1 MRPSGNSRRGPT
13 TATSGR
19 VIRKSAIRPT
29 AWGLTVTSGFSK
41 STNRPWHRSRPTL
54 LARPKP
60 RLRCCARTIAFGN
73 SLATAAAEPS
83 VDALSTTTASTGTS
97 ACPKKASRHLSS
109 SGFTLKLTIRAGT
122 SGFSA
127 GMVLVIIQRLT
138 APVVLA
144 AVDRIR
150 GIVLSVGRLDLRER
164 LAQVRRSRLV
174 RQNLILFVGGLVA
187 GIGGFVYHAIAGRVL
202 GPATYGEVAFLIA
215 VYAVGTAP
223 ALILIVVLARYTATL
238 AARGAEGISSLLTRT
253 IRLVAIP
260 CLVAIL
266 LTTLLARPLANFEH
280 LGSTI
285 PILIL
290 GFSIALVW
298 QVAIPRGI
306 LQGLQRFTALSLN
319 LSLELVVRTA
329 AVVALLAANYA
340 VSGAMAAVLLGLV
353 FAFVLGLIAL
363 RDHLGRS
370 KTRVHL
376 RVMAGFSLTAAA
388 GIIGV
393 QILYNQ
399 DVILA
404 EHYLS
409 SHAGGIYGGLNK
421 IGTILYFLTLLGAG
435 ALLVF
440 GLVPGLV
447 VGVLFGPS
455 FSDAVPYVFA
465 VGVIGL
471 ALSLNNLLVQFF
483 MAVHD
488 RVFLPILG
496 LGVIAEG
503 VAIFLFHANV
513 GQVVGDVVVT
523 LLVLLVLLAV
533 RCYLLLPTLRASSLG
548 EPEPK
553 PVLG

>member
-1 MRPSGNSRRGPT
+1 M
-13 TATSGR
+13 
-19 VIRKSAIRPT
+19 
-29 AWGLTVTSGFSK
+29 
-41 STNRPWHRSRPTL
+41 
-54 LARPKP
+54 
-60 RLRCCARTIAFGN
+60 
-73 SLATAAAEPS
+73 
-83 VDALSTTTASTGTS
+83 
-97 ACPKKASRHLSS
+97 
-109 SGFTLKLTIRAGT
+109 
-122 SGFSA
+122 GFSA

-138 APVVLA
+138 TQVVLA

-150 GIVLSVGRLDLRER
+150 EIVLSVGRLDLRER

-174 RQNLILFVGGLVA
+174 RQNLVLFIGGLIA
-187 GIGGFVYHAIAGRVL
+187 GVGGFVYHAIAGRVL
-202 GPATYGEVAFLIA
+202 GPETYGQVAFLIA
-215 VYAVGTAP
+215 LYAVGTAP
-223 ALILIVVLARYTATL
+223 ALILVVVLARYTATL

-266 LTTLLARPLANFEH
+266 FTTLLARPVASFEH

-285 PILIL
+285 PVLIL
-290 GFSIALVW
+290 GFSIALIW

-353 FAFVLGLIAL
+353 FAFALGLIAL

-376 RVMAGFSLTAAA
+376 RVMAGFSLAAAA

-421 IGTILYFLTLLGAG
+421 IGTILFFLTLSVSQVLFPRVVEAVAKEEHPGRILLYSAGLLTLLGAG

-440 GLVPGLV
+440 GVLPGLV

-455 FSDAVPYVFA
+455 FHDAVPYVFA
-465 VGVIGL
+465 VGMIGL

-488 RVFLPILG
+488 LVFLPILG
-496 LGVIAEG
+496 LGVVAEG

-513 GQVVGDVVVT
+513 GQVVGDVLVT
-523 LLVLLVLLAV
+523 LLALLVLLAV
-533 RCYLLLPTLRASSLG
+533 RCYLLLPTLHASSLG
-548 EPEPK
+548 EVEPK
-553 PVLG
+553 PALG